1 MKAFSIIAL
10 MCVFLPVKPAHA
22 SALPPAPLSMKPLR
36 WSKLDPKTLVDVVK
50 MAKNILREAEKH
62 ESFSQN
68 DRERFQ
74 FLNEAFAETEAYDC
88 FYAGWPSQLKTVK
101 GKKFC
106 THPKIRS
113 DYPSD
118 QCQEGEL
125 ACNPVFFGPDLCI
138 SIKTRSERSMS
149 FAHCEQSFQAHS
161 GNYDYLKNLTPKQA
175 QTLNE
180 TLDLLTQVCE
190 TGKIGSQQSTKMC
203 SSFLAK
209 ADRLKESEFYHALT
223 QAQKTDSIA
232 DANPSTTPK
241 GKAHTS
247 ECCTVPNPPQD
258 VAVGH
263 LSDLKNAIQK
273 NSEPDIRDLYD
284 RLKKKFE
291 ASPLCR
297 IQNTMTRD
305 EKMLNGI
312 AHYTKGL
319 ASIVD
324 SGSSESF
331 VQNTSQELG
340 LDASWSARYSR
351 IKNADETTKRAFKYD
366 FAKKI
371 LSQLKTS
378 PDALNTAIEGAFN
391 DRKMANCQFVGFD
404 AFQKAMTGY
413 LKLKGK
419 KVTKPVL
426 SIVDFTLPY
435 SARRMFVIDVDRETT
450 LDNTWVSSGGGDG
463 AAVTPDGA
471 NPKTSDR
478 GGSMESSSGFV
489 VAKEKDNTQF
499 GRIVRLD
506 GIEGSNGNLRS
517 RGIYL
522 HSWPELQIT
531 PYNQYHAYYPD
542 LPKRV
547 DALAAGQVSSDPSR
561 IGEIDGILNAVET
574 NVNDIRVQYTDGCLG
589 VTQFQV
595 PSSVDPEGRH
605 GISTDLIRDDV
616 AGGSVIF
623 FYTGP
628 SQHSKYF

>member
-1 MKAFSIIAL
+1 MKALSIIAL
-10 MCVFLPVKPAHA
+10 ICVFFPVKPAHA
-22 SALPPAPLSMKPLR
+22 RTLPH
-36 WSKLDPKTLVDVVK
+36 WSKLDPKALADVVK
-50 MAKNILREAEKH
+50 TAKNVLREAESH

-68 DRERFQ
+68 ERERFRI
-74 FLNEAFAETEAYDC
+74 LNEAFAETEAYDC
-88 FYAGWPSQLKTVK
+88 FYAGWPSQLKTVG
-101 GKKFC
+101 GKKYC

-118 QCQEGEL
+118 QCQSGEL
-125 ACNPVFFGPDLCI
+125 ACNPAFFGPDLCI
-138 SIKTRSERSMS
+138 SIKTRSERSRS
-149 FAHCEQSFQAHS
+149 FARCEQSFQKKS
-161 GNYDYLKNLTPKQA
+161 GSYDYLKNLTSKQA
-175 QTLNE
+175 QSLDE
-180 TLDLLTQVCE
+180 ALDLLAHVCE
-190 TGKIGSQQSTKMC
+190 TGEIGSQRSTKMC

-209 ADRLKESEFYHALT
+209 ADRLKESEFYRALT
-223 QAQKTDSIA
+223 PAQKMDSVTDA
-232 DANPSTTPK
+232 HPSTTPK
-241 GKAHTS
+241 GKTNAS
-247 ECCTVPNPPQD
+247 ECCTVPNPPRD

-263 LSDLKNAIQK
+263 LSDLKDAIQK
-273 NSEPDIRDLYD
+273 NSAPDIRDLYD

-297 IQNTMTRD
+297 IQSTMTND
-305 EKMLNGI
+305 EKLLNGV

-319 ASIVD
+319 AGIVD
-324 SGSSESF
+324 SPGSSESF
-331 VQNTSQELG
+331 VQNTAQELG
-340 LDASWSARYSR
+340 LDASWSERYSK
-351 IKNADETTKRAFKYD
+351 IKNSDETTRRAFKYD

-371 LSQLKTS
+371 LSQLKS
-378 PDALNTAIEGAFN
+378 DPDALNTAIEGAFN
-391 DRKMANCQFVGFD
+391 DRKMANCRFVGFD

-413 LKLKGK
+413 LKLKDK
-419 KVTKPVL
+419 KASKSVL

-435 SARRMFVIDVDRETT
+435 AARRMFVIDVDHETT

-478 GGSMESSSGFV
+478 SGSMESTQGFV

-506 GIEGSNGNLRS
+506 GVESSNGNLRS

-547 DALAAGQVSSDPSR
+547 EQLAAGQVSSDPSR

-589 VTQFQV
+589 VTQYQI

-605 GISTDLIRDDV
+605 GVSTDLIRDDI
-616 AGGSVIF
+616 AGGSVLF